1 MRDDAPQVRRM
12 VEAVRRGAV
21 RRYYGP
27 CQPRQGPGRQ
37 GVALH
42 PAVRATTRGKGL
54 PGGQGE
60 PGGEGTQ
67 TKGESRGVKRKLSVT
82 EECVGVKQEGADE
95 EVKELDGEGEGKVE
109 GEGEEEGEGD
119 EGEGGVVPRYV
130 PPAKEESVHRVPV
143 PRGGG
148 MTKYR
153 CHHPL
158 PTTSIIN
165 STSTLPTTTILPTPT
180 TRQELVVGNVS
191 RWLPMEE
198 REGAA
203 THKWMVYL
211 RGGRGR
217 PDLSAVVA
225 RVQVGGQGGQ
235 GGQSS
240 LLCRVVARVVA
251 RVQEGGQGDGQDAG
265 GWPGCRW
272 VARVVARVH
281 AGGWLGWW
289 PGCRWVARVVARVQV
304 LREGAPLCRWPW
316 TPPTAPTTWWSSP
329 SPLSTSP
336 GGAGVGP
343 PPAHLLTWPLFS
355 WHLATR

>member
-12 VEAVRRGAV
+12 LEAVRRGAV

-82 EECVGVKQEGADE
+82 EECVEVKQEGADE

-153 CHHPL
+153 CHLHPL

-235 GGQSS
+235 G
-240 LLCRVVARVVA
+240 
-251 RVQEGGQGDGQDAG
+251 AG

-272 VARVVARVH
+272 VARVARVAYS
-281 AGGWLGWW
+281 AG
-289 PGCRWVARVVARVQV
+289 
-304 LREGAPLCRWPW
+304 
-316 TPPTAPTTWWSSP
+316 
-329 SPLSTSP
+329 
-336 GGAGVGP
+336 
-343 PPAHLLTWPLFS
+343 
-355 WHLATR
+355 

>member
-12 VEAVRRGAV
+12 LEAVRRGAV

-60 PGGEGTQ
+60 AGGEGTQ

-82 EECVGVKQEGADE
+82 EECVEVKQEGADE

-153 CHHPL
+153 CHLHPL

-165 STSTLPTTTILPTPT
+165 STSTLPTGGAPPPSCPPPPPGRSWWWGTCRGGCPWRSGRAPPPTSGWST
-180 TRQELVVGNVS
+180 F
-191 RWLPMEE
+191 
-198 REGAA
+198 GAA
-203 THKWMVYL
+203 
-211 RGGRGR
+211 GGG
-217 PDLSAVVA
+217 PT
-225 RVQVGGQGGQ
+225 
-235 GGQSS
+235 
-240 LLCRVVARVVA
+240 C
-251 RVQEGGQGDGQDAG
+251 
-265 GWPGCRW
+265 PP
-272 VARVVARVH
+272 
-281 AGGWLGWW
+281 WW
-289 PGCRWVARVVARVQV
+289 PGCRWVARVARVQV
-304 LREGAPLCRWPW
+304 G
-316 TPPTAPTTWWSSP
+316 
-329 SPLSTSP
+329 
-336 GGAGVGP
+336 GQGAGG
-343 PPAHLLTWPLFS
+343 WPGWPEWPTLQGS
-355 WHLATR
+355 GQGGGQGAGGWPG